1 MIPSPLAPSWSL
13 SMKARSSVLLAL
25 ALLPSLAAAF
35 DNTTTLKVTPLLK
48 STTSWDGKPLAWP
61 AGAAEASVL
70 TIEIAPGGETGWHKH
85 PVPSFGVVL
94 EGTLEVELKDGRKQ
108 RVEAGQALA
117 EVVDTWHNGR
127 NLDATKP
134 LKLLVFYTNTAGQP
148 LTVKET
154 P

>member
-1 MIPSPLAPSWSL
+1 
-13 SMKARSSVLLAL
+13 MKACSSVLLAL

-48 STTSWDGKPLAWP
+48 STTSWDGRPLAWP
-61 AGAAEASVL
+61 AGPAEASAL